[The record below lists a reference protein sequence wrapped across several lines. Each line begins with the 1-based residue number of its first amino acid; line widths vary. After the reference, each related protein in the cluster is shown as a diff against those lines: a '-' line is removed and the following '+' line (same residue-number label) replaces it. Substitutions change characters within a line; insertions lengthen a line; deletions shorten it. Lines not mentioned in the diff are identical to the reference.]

1 MPPKGNKRRRT
12 DENGEDETA
21 SKRALQ
27 VHSTVYDVFSYPA
40 VDLSTEDSEDV
51 AHNPI
56 QSGTNPILFEVD
68 GNSDYID
75 LANTFLE
82 FLVQVQDSAGA
93 NMVDGRGHVCN
104 NFFHTMMKQITFK
117 IYGTIVSPQANE
129 YAYNAYIETLLNYDT
144 EQKSSVLANTIW
156 SKDTPGQ
163 MDTLTTTAGNNVG
176 MAGRNFFA
184 GGAQYLLS
192 GVPILDVFKLDRYL
206 PPQTKLEMSI
216 TLHNNAFMFMTGA
229 IVGGDPVD
237 NNPRD
242 ATYTP
247 VLQVLTP
254 RLIVRQVN
262 PSAEIREKHLMQWRS
277 KSMVFPTIHSKIETG
292 TINTG
297 MISKHFDNIFRSKV
311 PNNLVLGMGLHN
323 AYNGAYHL
331 NPFNFQTFDVTSI
344 KLLIDGNEISPN
356 TKTLSGAYAD
366 RGYGNLFF
374 QDGAPAMK
382 GKGLDIERSD
392 FTQGYAL
399 YRYNLLPSKGGTQPW
414 ILYLKMLSQPPF
426 KSYSEANLTKLSSL
440 PKMEKHSTC
449 KKQHTLLQNFNIIF

>member
-1 MPPKGNKRRRT
+1 MPPKRRRRM
-12 DENGEDETA
+12 DDNGDDETA
-21 SKRALQ
+21 PKQAMR

-82 FLVQVQDSAGA
+82 FLVQVQDVGGN

-104 NFFHTMMKQITFK
+104 NFFHTLMKQITFK
-117 IYGTIVSPQANE
+117 INGTIVSPQTNE
-129 YAYNAYIETLLNYDT
+129 YAYNAYIETLLNYDI

-184 GGAQYLLS
+184 AGAQYLLS

-229 IVGGDPVD
+229 VVGGDPFD
-237 NNPRD
+237 NTPRD
-242 ATYTP
+242 NTYRP
-247 VLQVLTP
+247 VLQVLSP

-262 PSAEIREKHLMQWRS
+262 PSSEIREKHIMQWRS
-277 KSMVFPTIHSKIETG
+277 KPMVFPTVHSKIETG
-292 TINTG
+292 TINAG
-297 MISKHFDNIFRSKV
+297 MSSKHFDNIFRGKV
-311 PNNLVLGMGLHN
+311 PNNLILGMVLHN

-344 KLLIDGNEISPN
+344 KLLIDGKEISPN
-356 TKTLSGAYAD
+356 TTTLSGAYAD
-366 RGYGNLFF
+366 RGYRNLFF

-399 YRYNLLPSKGGTQPW
+399 YRYNLLPSKGGTHHW
-414 ILYLKMLSQPPF
+414 IEGMREGNLSVDLVFENGLVSPVQVLFRGEFNKTLTITENGEALYV
-426 KSYSEANLTKLSSL
+426 
-440 PKMEKHSTC
+440 
-449 KKQHTLLQNFNIIF
+449 